1 MIIMSEVKQLI
12 EKFMELDDDLN
23 EKIESSLDENEE
35 LPESFEEENI
45 DQINELNEIYHDIE
59 HKVFNEEFII
69 VLNGSGEE
77 KEVVALIV
85 SDEEEDSEEF
95 VIPAFTDDE
104 EANAAIEEFKDEFG
118 DIEFV
123 CEKKTGNEII
133 ADHHDDEEFIGLAIN
148 APQWDFVISHEDVH
162 DCCE

>member
-1 MIIMSEVKQLI
+1 MSEVKQLI
-12 EKFMELDDDLN
+12 EKFIELDDDLN
-23 EKIESSLDENEE
+23 KKIEESLDENEE
-35 LPESFEEENI
+35 LPENFEEENI

-95 VIPAFTDDE
+95 VIPAFTDEE
-104 EANAAIEEFKDEFG
+104 EANTAIKEFKDEFG

-123 CEKKTGNEII
+123 CEKKSGNEII

>member
-1 MIIMSEVKQLI
+1 MSEVKQLI
-12 EKFMELDDDLN
+12 EKFIELDDDLN
-23 EKIESSLDENEE
+23 KKIEESLDENEE

-85 SDEEEDSEEF
+85 SDEEEDAEEF
-95 VIPAFTDDE
+95 VIPAFTDEE
-104 EANAAIEEFKDEFG
+104 EANTAIKEFKDEFG

-123 CEKKTGNEII
+123 CEKKSGNEII

-162 DCCE
+162 DCCD